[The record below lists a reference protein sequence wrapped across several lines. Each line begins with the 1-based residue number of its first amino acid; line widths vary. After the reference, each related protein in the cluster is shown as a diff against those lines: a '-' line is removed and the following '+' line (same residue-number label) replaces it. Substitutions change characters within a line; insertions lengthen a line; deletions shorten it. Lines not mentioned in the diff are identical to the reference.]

1 MQFSGSSW
9 SPQSLWN
16 TWLKISADRLVA
28 LATLAAAW
36 LFLLTSIPIF
46 VVAGARHKAGLIGKM
61 RPVLAKD
68 LSAGIL
74 SAAAYWVV
82 VWAMSVAPMGLV
94 AALRETS
101 VVLAAL
107 IGGILLRERVRWAA
121 VVLVFS
127 GIVLA
132 RLA

>member
-1 MQFSGSSW
+1 LSLLTGVLIGSYTLLDGFSGRLGG
-9 SPQSLWN
+9 SPHAF
-16 TWLKISADRLVA
+16 T
-28 LATLAAAW
+28 AW

-46 VVAGARHKAGLIGKM
+46 VVAGWRHKTKLIDLM
-61 RPVLAKD
+61 HPILARGV
-68 LSAGIL
+68 SAGIL
-74 SAAAYWVV
+74 SAAAYWIV

-101 VVLAAL
+101 VVFAAL
-107 IGGILLRERVRWAA
+107 LGGTLLRERVRWAA
-121 VVLVFS
+121 VILVFC